1 MASLN
6 FFQLLSQIK
15 NGNPR
20 MVAEQIIQT
29 NYANNPMMQNLLRM
43 GQNGDVQGL
52 EQFATQYFGQQG
64 IDFNTEM
71 RSFLETIQKM

>member
-1 MASLN
+1 MANLN
-6 FFQLLSQIK
+6 VMQLFSQIK

-20 MVAEQIIQT
+20 MVAEQIIQS

-64 IDFNTEM
+64 RDFNTEM
-71 RSFLETIQKM
+71 RNFMNTIQNM

>member
-1 MASLN
+1 MANLN
-6 FFQLLSQIK
+6 FLQLLSQIK

-29 NYANNPMMQNLLRM
+29 NYPNDPMMQNLLRM
-43 GQNGDVQGL
+43 GQNGDTKGL

-64 IDFNTEM
+64 
-71 RSFLETIQKM
+71 RSFQNEMQTVLNTIQNM

>member
-6 FFQLLSQIK
+6 PLQLLQQIK

-29 NYANNPMMQNLLRM
+29 NYSNNPMMQNLLRM
-43 GQNGDVQGL
+43 GQNGDVKGL

-64 IDFNTEM
+64 RDFNAEM
-71 RSFLETIQKM
+71 QNFLDIVQKL

>member
-64 IDFNTEM
+64 SYPEDVSVLNIKKFF
-71 RSFLETIQKM
+71 R

>member
-64 IDFNTEM
+64 RDFNTEM
-71 RSFLETIQKM
+71 RSFLDTIQKM

>member
-1 MASLN
+1 MAGLN

-29 NYANNPMMQNLLRM
+29 NYANNPMMQNLLQM

-64 IDFNTEM
+64 RDFNTEM

>member
-6 FFQLLSQIK
+6 PIQLLQQIK

-20 MVAEQIIQT
+20 MVAEQIIQS

-43 GQNGDVQGL
+43 GQNGDIKGL

-64 IDFNTEM
+64 RDFNTEM
-71 RSFLETIQKM
+71 QSFLDTVQKM

>member
-1 MASLN
+1 MANLN
-6 FFQLLSQIK
+6 IMQLLSQIK
-15 NGNPR
+15 SGNPR
-20 MVAEQIIQT
+20 VVAEQIIQS

-64 IDFNTEM
+64 RDFNAEM
-71 RSFLETIQKM
+71 RNFMDTIQKM

>member
-29 NYANNPMMQNLLRM
+29 NYANNPMMQNLLQM

-64 IDFNTEM
+64 RDFNTEM

>member
-1 MASLN
+1 MAGLN

-15 NGNPR
+15 NGNQR
-20 MVAEQIIQT
+20 MVAAQIIQT

-64 IDFNTEM
+64 RDFNTEM

>member
-64 IDFNTEM
+64 RDFNTEM